1 MSNVAQATPPPDF
14 EADRA
19 HYDLSDDFFRCCLDP
34 TMSYSCAYFE
44 KGEESL
50 EQAQIAKMDRALSG
64 LNLKAGDR
72 LLEVGHGW
80 GATSMRAVRQY
91 DVRYVG
97 LTLSLNHHEYARRL
111 AEGREGMEHR
121 LEGWE
126 TYDQPCDAIV
136 SFGAFEHFGAAKY
149 AAFFEKCRSLLPS
162 GGRIALQ
169 TITRG
174 RESHSLAFA
183 RHTKMILNDVFP
195 KAEIP
200 FPEDVVKHS
209 REQGFEPVLAESLR
223 FHYAKTLEAW
233 GENLER
239 NREAA
244 TRATNEATYVMFKK
258 YFFRSAEY
266 FRSGE
271 YGAHYFLL
279 QAF

>member
-1 MSNVAQATPPPDF
+1 MTQVAPPDF
-14 EADRA
+14 DSDRA
-19 HYDLSDDFFRCCLDP
+19 HYGIGDDFFRACLDP
-34 TMSYSCAYFE
+34 SMSYSCAYFE
-44 KGEESL
+44 TGKETL
-50 EQAQIAKMDRALSG
+50 EQAQVAKMDRALGG
-64 LNLKAGDR
+64 LNLRPGDR

-80 GATSMRAVRQY
+80 GATSMRAVQLWQ
-91 DVRYVG
+91 VRYTG
-97 LTLSLNHHEYARRL
+97 LTLSLNHHEYARAL
-111 AEGREGMEHR
+111 AAGRPEMEHR

-149 AAFFEKCRSLLPS
+149 AAFFDRCRSLLPT

-174 RESHSLAFA
+174 RASQSLAFA
-183 RHTKMILNDVFP
+183 RHTRMILNDVFP

-200 FPEDVVKHS
+200 FPEDVIKHS
-209 REQGFEPVLAESLR
+209 RENGFEPVLAESLR
-223 FHYAKTLEAW
+223 FHYARTLDSW

-239 NREAA
+239 NRDAAIAA
-244 TRATNEATYVMFKK
+244 TDEKTYRMFQK
-258 YFFRSAEY
+258 YFFNSAAY